1 MLKPREFTQNEY
13 EFVSIDDMVPSD
25 HLLRK

>member
-25 HLLRK
+25 HLLR